1 MKRFFILAFS
11 ILAFAGCASKPAPP
25 TEAVAPVVASSDAPA
40 QKAEAP
46 VPAEE
51 QALFDAG
58 KFKELV
64 EKYPGSR
71 LRSAALIRQAR
82 ALYADM
88 KWTEGTALLRSVIES
103 SVGNPK
109 VSAEAL
115 YHVSF
120 GYEALGNDA
129 RMLASLK
136 DVESLATY
144 LPEEIGQIEVPAR
157 LGIAYMKL
165 GQIEEGRKYFKIAD
179 ERIGRFRFKN
189 RDKKD
194 FDFGE
199 TQYRIGQLQTHSISM
214 ENYQLLIEAQG
225 VAQKYMMRA
234 MEGGGRWGQEARKQ
248 LQANYMDIWNFCTS
262 PPSISSLDAAAS
274 RRSRQDLQVRWLS
287 HLLQLIEFAN
297 LEMGSLEV
305 AKDGELEK
313 FQAFL
318 VDLEYRAKLIVYNSE
333 ELTPLT
339 PESQMRSKLQKD
351 MRVQPVKPGQRVIPD
366 EEDEAPPPAA
376 EPPVPE
382 KANPEDPN
390 L

>member
-1 MKRFFILAFS
+1 MKWPLLLVLPFLAV
-11 ILAFAGCASKPAPP
+11 AGCASSSKAPAEPVAP
-25 TEAVAPVVASSDAPA
+25 AEGAAVAPAT
-40 QKAEAP
+40 
-46 VPAEE
+46 PAESPVVPEE
-51 QALFDAG
+51 QKLFDAG
-58 KFKELV
+58 SYKELV

-71 LRSAALIRQAR
+71 LRSAAMIRQAR
-82 ALYADM
+82 ALYAEM
-88 KWTEGTALLRSVIES
+88 KWAEGTQILRTVIES

-115 YHVSF
+115 YHISF

-136 DVESLATY
+136 DVESLAAY
-144 LPEEIGQIEVPAR
+144 LPEEVGQVEVPAR

-179 ERIGRFRFKN
+179 ERIGRYRFKN
-189 RDKKD
+189 RDRKD
-194 FDFGE
+194 FDFSE
-199 TQYRIGQLQTHSISM
+199 TQFRIGQLQTHSISM

-234 MEGGGRWGQEARKQ
+234 MEGDGRWGIEARKQ

-262 PPSISSLDAAAS
+262 PPGINSLDAAAS

-297 LEMGSLEV
+297 LEVGSLEV
-305 AKDGELEK
+305 TKGGELEK

-339 PESQMRSKLQKD
+339 PESQMRNKVQKD
-351 MRVQPVKPGQRVIPD
+351 LRVQPVKPGQRVIPD
-366 EEDEAPPPAA
+366 EEDVTPAPAA
-376 EPPVPE
+376 PSAPE
-382 KANPEDPN
+382 TANPEDPN